1 MTRIDFYVLD
11 ENSSL
16 TREQFVCRLVEKAY
30 HKSHQIYLQAENQ
43 AQVQYLDDLMWT
55 HRQGSFLPHIQV
67 RASAEPDNITPIQ
80 VSHGEDQCSHDDVLV
95 NLATDVPLFFSRF
108 HRVAE
113 IIPGDASLRAQA
125 RERFRFYRDRGYT
138 LHTHQ
143 ITEGQ

>member
-11 ENSSL
+11 ENCSL

-30 HKSHQIYLQAENQ
+30 HKSHQICLQTQGQGQ
-43 AQVQYLDDLMWT
+43 AQYMDDLMWT
-55 HRQGSFLPHIQV
+55 YRQGGFLPHTQLQ
-67 RASAEPDNITPIQ
+67 ANTEADKLTPVQI
-80 VSHGEDQCSHDDVLV
+80 SHGEDRCPHDDVLI

-143 ITEGQ
+143 ITER

>member
-16 TREQFVCRLVEKAY
+16 SREQFVCRLVEKAY
-30 HKSHQIYLQAENQ
+30 HKSHQIYLQTQDQVQ
-43 AQVQYLDDLMWT
+43 AQHLDELMWT
-55 HRQGSFLPHIQV
+55 YRQGSFLPHICL
-67 RASAEPDNITPIQ
+67 AAGTEPDSMTPVQI
-80 VSHGEDQCSHDDVLV
+80 SHGEDQCPHDDVLI

-113 IIPGDASLRAQA
+113 IIPGDESLRTQA

-138 LHTHQ
+138 LHTHP
-143 ITEGQ
+143 ITEG